1 MSLKVVHG
9 KPGSGKTCYVVSLL
23 YEMLLDWAR
32 YLLKHDEAYSRKL
45 YTNIPLDVDAIN
57 EAASKELGTEIDFSE
72 QIVIL
77 DDSFFSRERGLS
89 RLVGRLR
96 REGFRCD

>member
-23 YEMLLDWAR
+23 YEMLLDWGR

-77 DDSFFSRERGLS
+77 DDSFFRGNGGY
-89 RLVGRLR
+89 R
-96 REGFRCD
+96 DWW